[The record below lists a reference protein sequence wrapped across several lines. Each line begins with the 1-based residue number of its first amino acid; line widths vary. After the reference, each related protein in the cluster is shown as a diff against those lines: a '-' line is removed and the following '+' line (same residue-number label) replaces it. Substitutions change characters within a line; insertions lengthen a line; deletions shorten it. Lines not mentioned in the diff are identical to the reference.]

1 MRSSLTLATL
11 LAVFSWLG
19 PANSQVNTTGKLEA
33 ALGTRIPV
41 TPVLIK
47 DGDTVQVREF
57 VHDIRLASID
67 SPELGHGRYK
77 PGQAYAQVSRK
88 ALVDLLRSGR
98 RIEALCYERD
108 KYQRMV
114 CDLYAD
120 NQSVNSALVASGM
133 AWANQA
139 AGGRYLRDK
148 KLLALQ
154 AQARARGDGLWASKA
169 PIEPWVWRDACWK
182 DGHCAE

>member
-1 MRSSLTLATL
+1 MGSR
-11 LAVFSWLG
+11 V
-19 PANSQVNTTGKLEA
+19 E
-33 ALGTRIPV
+33 V
-41 TPVLIK
+41 TPVLVK

-67 SPELGHGRYK
+67 SPELGHGRHK
-77 PGQAYAQVSRK
+77 PGQAFAQVSRK
-88 ALVDLLRSGR
+88 ALVDLLRNGR

-120 NQSVNSALVASGM
+120 SQSVNSALVATGM

-148 KLLALQ
+148 RLLALQ
-154 AQARARGDGLWASKA
+154 AQAKARGDGLWANKA
-169 PIEPWVWRDACWK
+169 PVEPWVWRDVCWK
-182 DGHCAE
+182 DGNCGERE

>member
-11 LAVFSWLG
+11 LAIFSG
-19 PANSQVNTTGKLEA
+19 IAPANSQVDLRGKSEA
-33 ALGTRIPV
+33 VVGTRILV

-88 ALVDLLRSGR
+88 ALVDLLRNGR

-120 NQSVNSALVASGM
+120 NQSVNGALVASGM

-148 KLLALQ
+148 RLLALQ
-154 AQARARGDGLWASKA
+154 AQAKVRGDGLWASKA
-169 PIEPWVWRDACWK
+169 PIEPWVWRDVCWK